1 MRRKVLFGMAL
12 TALVIAAGGA
22 TAYVRWVGYPQVVSG
37 RWVRPRIMIW
47 YWTGMP
53 GWPYPGIVQYGYPN
67 ERGQFVAHG
76 PYIRRIWTNTNQ
88 GYRPMTDESGFY
100 LDGQK
105 NGEFTKY
112 QTYWGTV
119 ASREYYEH
127 DKLVR
132 AEYDLN
138 PVPQEL
144 LHTNSRAKAG
154 ER

>member
-1 MRRKVLFGMAL
+1 
-12 TALVIAAGGA
+12 
-22 TAYVRWVGYPQVVSG
+22 
-37 RWVRPRIMIW
+37 
-47 YWTGMP
+47 
-53 GWPYPGIVQYGYPN
+53 
-67 ERGQFVAHG
+67 
-76 PYIRRIWTNTNQ
+76 
-88 GYRPMTDESGFY
+88 MTDESGFY

-132 AEYDLN
+132 AEYDLY